1 MFGLLLH
8 TLRSFSR
15 RERIIFFGAL
25 AVAVLSFPVLFFHF
39 IDQTTVTVPAY
50 GGSYTEGVVGQLGFV
65 NPILARPGTPD
76 QDVTALVFASV
87 SAIAQSVK
95 HSGDMTSWD
104 VRLKDGAAW
113 QDGTP
118 ITSDDIIF
126 TVRTIQNKDTGSPL
140 ETDWQNITAT
150 RVSEREISFQM
161 PTAYAFFPT
170 LLKNLRPVPKKIF
183 AEIDPAN
190 IKISAYNL
198 QPPLSSGPYA
208 FADIQKR
215 ADGFITSYTITR
227 APSYAAIGQRPYIDT
242 LTFKF
247 FQNDQALTHAF
258 NYGEVD
264 GFGTFDPLAPNA
276 LRIKPIT
283 RLVPTGK
290 YYALFFNQ
298 AARPTLANAAVRQA
312 LTLGTNRQDIIN
324 NILHGDAQP
333 EYGPI
338 PPAILLSLGLDDR
351 SLATDFDPTQ
361 AKSILTADGWKQ
373 DPQTN
378 FWTKQTGK
386 TTDTLSFT
394 IKTADAFP
402 LRDIAQVIKQ
412 NWESIGIQ
420 TNITLIDPATINDD
434 VIRPRN
440 YEMLLFGNIVTQR
453 PDVFSF
459 WHSSQQFDPGLNF
472 SLYQNPAVDKLITS
486 LRTTDDQN
494 AIAATIDSLQT
505 TIARDMPAIFLV
517 SPDYL
522 YITTERTPGI
532 TVPFV
537 ALPVDRLN
545 TIASWYV
552 NTTRIF
558 K

>member
-15 RERIIFFGAL
+15 RERILFFGAL
-25 AVAVLSFPVLFFHF
+25 AVAILSFPILFFHF
-39 IDQTTVTVPAY
+39 IDQTTLAVPAY

-87 SAIAQSVK
+87 SDIAESVK
-95 HSGDMTSWD
+95 HSSDMTSWD
-104 VRLKDGAAW
+104 VRIKEGATW

-118 ITSDDIIF
+118 LTSDDIIF
-126 TVRTIQNKDTGSPL
+126 TIRTIQDKDAGSPL

-150 RVSEREISFQM
+150 RVSEREVSFQM

-170 LLKNLRPVPKKIF
+170 LLENLRPVPKKLF
-183 AEIDPAN
+183 ADIDPAN
-190 IKISAYNL
+190 IKLSLYNL
-198 QPPLSSGPYA
+198 QPIGSGPYA

-215 ADGFITSYTITR
+215 SDGFITSYTITR
-227 APSYAAIGQRPYIDT
+227 ASSYATIGQRPYIDT
-242 LTFKF
+242 LAFKF
-247 FQNDQALTHAF
+247 FQNDQALVHGF
-258 NYGEVD
+258 NYGEID
-264 GFGTFDPLAPNA
+264 GFGTFDPLAPDA

-298 AARPTLANAAVRQA
+298 EARATLTDAAVRKA
-312 LTLGTNRQDIIN
+312 LTLGTNRQDIIQ
-324 NILHGDAQP
+324 NILHGDAQA

-338 PPAILLSLGLDDR
+338 PPAVLSSLGLDDQ
-351 SLATDFDPTQ
+351 SLATSFDPAQT
-361 AKSILTADGWKQ
+361 KSILAADGWKQ

-378 FWTKQTGK
+378 LWTKQSGK

-412 NWESIGIQ
+412 NWESVGIQ
-420 TNITLIDPATINDD
+420 TNIVLIDPATINDD

-440 YEMLLFGNIVTQR
+440 YEMLLFGNIVTQH

-472 SLYQNPAVDKLITS
+472 SLYQSASADRMIAS

-494 AIAATIDSLQT
+494 TIAATIDSLQT
-505 TIARDMPAIFLV
+505 TIAKDMPAIFLV

-532 TVPFV
+532 TVPFI
-537 ALPVDRLN
+537 ALPVDRLD

>member
-1 MFGLLLH
+1 MFGLLLQI
-8 TLRSFSR
+8 LRSFSR
-15 RERIIFFGAL
+15 RERILFFAAL
-25 AVAVLSFPVLFFHF
+25 AIAVLSFPILFFHF
-39 IDQTTVTVPAY
+39 IDETTSAVPAY
-50 GGSYTEGVVGQLGFV
+50 GGSYTEGIVGQLGFV

-76 QDVTALVFASV
+76 QDITSLVFASV
-87 SAIAQSVK
+87 ADMASSIK
-95 HSGDMTSWD
+95 HSSDMTTWD
-104 VRLKDGAAW
+104 VRIKEGATW

-140 ETDWQNITAT
+140 ATDWQNITAS
-150 RVSEREISFQM
+150 RVSEREVSFQM
-161 PTAYAFFPT
+161 PTAYAFFPA
-170 LLKNLRPVPKKIF
+170 LLENLRPVPKKIF
-183 AEIDPAN
+183 ATIDPAN
-190 IKISAYNL
+190 IKLSVYNL
-198 QPPLSSGPYA
+198 QPLGSGPYA
-208 FADIQKR
+208 FSNIQKR
-215 ADGFITSYTITR
+215 DDGFITSYTITR
-227 APSYAAIGQRPYIDT
+227 APSYATIGQRPYIDT
-242 LTFKF
+242 LTFDF
-247 FQNDQALTHAF
+247 FENDQALIHGF
-258 NYGEVD
+258 NYGQID
-264 GFGTFDPLAPNA
+264 GFGTFDPLAPDA

-283 RLVPTGK
+283 RVVPTGK

-298 AARPTLANAAVRQA
+298 AARATLTDPAVRQA
-312 LTLGTNRQDIIN
+312 LTLATNRQDIITN
-324 NILHGDAQP
+324 VLHGDAQP

-338 PPAILLSLGLDDR
+338 PPAVLSMFNLNDQ
-351 SLATDFDPTQ
+351 SLATNFDPTQ

-378 FWTKQTGK
+378 LWTKQNGK
-386 TTDTLSFT
+386 TADTLSFT

-402 LRDIAQVIKQ
+402 LRDIAQVMKQ

-420 TNITLIDPATINDD
+420 TNVVLIDPATINDD

-440 YEMLLFGNIVTQR
+440 YEMLLFGNIVTKN
-453 PDVFSF
+453 PDIFSF

-472 SLYQNPAVDKLITS
+472 SLYQNPSVDKMIST
-486 LRTTDDQN
+486 LRATDDQN
-494 AIAATIDSLQT
+494 TITATLNSLETAIAK
-505 TIARDMPAIFLV
+505 DMPAVFLV

-537 ALPVDRLN
+537 ALTDDRFD

-552 NTTRIF
+552 NTTRVL